1 MTSQRAG
8 RAGIIAVGDE
18 LVLGQKLN
26 TNSQWLAAWLMD
38 RGVRTVEHVTCDD
51 DTAQIAAAIN
61 RLADH
66 ASLIIITGG
75 LGPTLDDLTRNALA
89 AVLNQ
94 PLVEDP
100 AALAHVRDWFESRR
114 IAMPETNRIQA
125 LRPES
130 ARALP
135 NHHGT
140 AFGLSAELPGG
151 ATVLCLPGPPHEMRP
166 MAERE
171 LAPRIDRLV
180 AQGMPVVQTRV
191 LQTFGLGESTIAQR
205 LDALMNRGGTTT
217 VGTTAST
224 GVVSIRI
231 RSEGAATQDE
241 AAAAIDATE
250 RDIRARLGPAI
261 FGEDETTLEE
271 AVLAALR
278 ERSHTLAVVES
289 CTGGMLGEIITSVP
303 GSSDAFAGGW
313 ITYTNALK
321 AQQVGVPQE
330 VFTEVGAVS
339 SECAI
344 AMAIGGRERSGADW
358 TLAITGIAGPDGGTE
373 FKPVGTVWIALAG
386 PDGPHARQ
394 FRFKGNR
401 DQVRLWSAR
410 SALGMLRL
418 ALLKESMTLVGQ
430 LVD

>member
-1 MTSQRAG
+1 MTAKRAG

-26 TNSQWLAAWLMD
+26 TNSQWLATWLMD
-38 RGVRTVEHVTCDD
+38 RGIRTVEHVTCDD
-51 DTAQIAAAIN
+51 DTDQIAQAIT
-61 RLADH
+61 RLSTE

-75 LGPTLDDLTRNALA
+75 LGPTLDDLTRHALA
-89 AVLNQ
+89 AVLAE
-94 PLVEDP
+94 PLVEDA
-100 AALAHVRDWFESRR
+100 AALAHVQDWFQSRR
-114 IAMPETNRIQA
+114 LTMPDTNRVQA
-125 LRPES
+125 LRPAS

-135 NHHGT
+135 NRHGT
-140 AFGLSAELPGG
+140 AFGLAATLPSSAQ
-151 ATVLCLPGPPHEMRP
+151 VLCLPGPPHEMRP

-171 LAPRIDRLV
+171 LLPLITHDGPIVR
-180 AQGMPVVQTRV
+180 TRV
-191 LQTFGLGESTIAQR
+191 LQTFGLGESTIAER
-205 LDALMNRGGTTT
+205 LAQLMNRGGPTT

-231 RSEGAATQDE
+231 RSEGAADD
-241 AAAAIDATE
+241 AAAQAAIELAE

-271 AVLAALR
+271 AVLEALR
-278 ERSHTLAVVES
+278 ERGHTLSVVES
-289 CTGGMLGEIITSVP
+289 CTGGMLGEIVTSVP

-321 AQQVGVPQE
+321 ASLVGVPRTVLEQI
-330 VFTEVGAVS
+330 GAVS
-339 SECAI
+339 RECAI

-358 TLAITGIAGPDGGTE
+358 TLAITGIAGPGGATDY
-373 FKPVGTVWIALAG
+373 KPVGLVWIALAG
-386 PDGPHARQ
+386 PEGPQARQ
-394 FRFKGNR
+394 FRFKGDR
-401 DQVRLWSAR
+401 AQVRLWSAR

-418 ALLKESMTLVGQ
+418 ALLEESMTLVGQ